1 MRCVESVI
9 QNPFPGCTITL
20 FIINMYWCIN
30 KVLMTVTANKNVG
43 VESSSKNEKCG
54 YCEI

>member
-1 MRCVESVI
+1 
-9 QNPFPGCTITL
+9 
-20 FIINMYWCIN
+20 MYWCIN
-30 KVLMTVTANKNVG
+30 KVFMTVTANKNVG